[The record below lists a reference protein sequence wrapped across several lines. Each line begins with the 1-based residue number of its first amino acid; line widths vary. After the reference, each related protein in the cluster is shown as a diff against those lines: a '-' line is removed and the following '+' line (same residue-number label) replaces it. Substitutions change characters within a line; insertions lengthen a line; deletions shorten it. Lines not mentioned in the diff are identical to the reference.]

1 MELSQ
6 VIICLLHGLKV
17 SHSFFYKFKLEL
29 IEKIFQYKCLTFVV
43 SFIFLF
49 LSFQLL
55 WLRTWLAG
63 FLSFIE
69 KVAIVLYRNI
79 LLLIVKRAE
88 LLKTLLINLVE
99 GIVNIIDLVELTILL
114 LSSRRLQKLPST
126 SFFIYLIFIL
136 YRILLQLFLLWLLLR
151 NSLFLN
157 WVLNLLKTTW
167 TILIR
172 IWRVTKYRCYL
183 HRCNL
188 DIVVTLF
195 EDSADHTTIS
205 MREHFAQVLHLLTI
219 FSCTSFFG
227 AHRGKNPGPILI
239 YVFLFHLVLT
249 RLCLFLGFSKLF
261 VTVL

>member
-1 MELSQ
+1 M
-6 VIICLLHGLKV
+6 IICLLHGLKV
-17 SHSFFYKFKLEL
+17 SHGFFYKFKLEL
-29 IEKIFQYKCLTFVV
+29 IEKIFQYKRLTFVV

-63 FLSFIE
+63 FISFIE

-79 LLLIVKRAE
+79 LFNIVVRAE

-99 GIVNIIDLVELTILL
+99 GIVNIIELVELTILL
-114 LSSRRLQKLPST
+114 LSFRRLKKLPST
-126 SFFIYLIFIL
+126 SFFLCLVLIL
-136 YRILLQLFLLWLLLR
+136 PRILLQLFLLWLLLR
-151 NSLFLN
+151 NSLLLH

-167 TILIR
+167 TVLIR

-183 HRCNL
+183 HRRNL

-205 MREHFAQVLHLLTI
+205 MREHFAQVLHLGTI
-219 FSCTSFFG
+219 FSCAPFFR
-227 AHRGKNPGPILI
+227 AHRSENSGPVLI

-249 RLCLFLGFSKLF
+249 RLCLFLGFSKLL
-261 VTVL
+261 VAVL